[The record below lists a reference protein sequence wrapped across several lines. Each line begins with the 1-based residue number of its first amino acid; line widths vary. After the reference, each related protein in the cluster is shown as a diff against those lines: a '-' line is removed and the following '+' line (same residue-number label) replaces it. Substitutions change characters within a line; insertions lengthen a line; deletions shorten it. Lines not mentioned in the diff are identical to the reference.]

1 MIYLIGVPVAAL
13 AWAWL
18 DLFAF
23 NAGTGFRY
31 RPGLPEEVRFRVR
44 RNSWLVR
51 LVNPPK
57 SASGGWPKGRWS
69 GMAVGK
75 TIHLASVPGVV
86 LSPWLV
92 AHELAHVI
100 RHRGR
105 VVSYL
110 LRYAVDS
117 QFRAREEKACDAWA
131 LAHYQE
137 PVFASVARIMGG
149 A

>member
-1 MIYLIGVPVAAL
+1 MIYLLGVPVAAL

-57 SASGGWPKGRWS
+57 ARWS
-69 GMAVGK
+69 GMAVGR
-75 TIHLASVPGVV
+75 TMHLASVPGVA

-92 AHELAHVI
+92 AHEMAHVI
-100 RHRGR
+100 RQRGR

-137 PVFASVARIMGG
+137 PIFASVARIMGG
-149 A
+149 GQA